1 MSADD
6 EPARG
11 RGGAAFE
18 GAIAIADLPAPLRD
32 PAPSSD
38 PQNINNSVALGN
50 YRSVTGEK
58 VRAPVDSGEA
68 FQTERARFFT
78 SWWAPSG
85 LQPIALTA
93 SRCLFPRLIEEW
105 ALTPR
110 LAGGFGQCVNRVNSM
125 RAAIPEIAGSRFQ
138 RA

>member
-38 PQNINNSVALGN
+38 PQNINNSVALDN

-58 VRAPVDSGEA
+58 VRAPSGIEVIHA
-68 FQTERARFFT
+68 FK
-78 SWWAPSG
+78 APEKR
-85 LQPIALTA
+85 PA
-93 SRCLFPRLIEEW
+93 PYW
-105 ALTPR
+105 
-110 LAGGFGQCVNRVNSM
+110 
-125 RAAIPEIAGSRFQ
+125 
-138 RA
+138 